1 MHIRRPVAKTIL
13 YIGIAVALWLGIRAI
28 LPIDK
33 PLTLVFF
40 KLIQL

>member
-1 MHIRRPVAKTIL
+1 MYIRRPVAKTIFYWYRSSTL
-13 YIGIAVALWLGIRAI
+13 VGIGAI
-28 LPIDK
+28 LLIDK